1 MALTDEQK
9 KGFIFPEIF
18 DYGKWDGKRRF
29 FISGETV
36 RLTNSVEVLKSK
48 DCNPEFVFEVLEKVP
63 GQNFSVAG
71 ALFYMRY
78 SQICRVSWNCRG
90 DLCVPKLIAPDGE
103 RDITDLSAQAFA
115 AICEGRKL
123 RTTSLGGD
131 LTTETKEFGNIF
143 VNGGT
148 FSGGQ
153 YALERMRR
161 EYVEPFL
168 VNNDKQRLTKTALY
182 TIEIIG

>member
-1 MALTDEQK
+1 M
-9 KGFIFPEIF
+9 
-18 DYGKWDGKRRF
+18 
-29 FISGETV
+29 
-36 RLTNSVEVLKSK
+36 
-48 DCNPEFVFEVLEKVP
+48 
-63 GQNFSVAG
+63 
-71 ALFYMRY
+71 
-78 SQICRVSWNCRG
+78 
-90 DLCVPKLIAPDGE
+90 
-103 RDITDLSAQAFA
+103 
-115 AICEGRKL
+115 
-123 RTTSLGGD
+123 GGD

-153 YALERMRR
+153 YALERIRR